1 MGKAGEPTA
10 GVGQRVT
17 LRGAAAGHVE
27 GTDAG

>member
-1 MGKAGEPTA
+1 MGRAGEPTA

-17 LRGAAAGHVE
+17 SRAQAAGHVE